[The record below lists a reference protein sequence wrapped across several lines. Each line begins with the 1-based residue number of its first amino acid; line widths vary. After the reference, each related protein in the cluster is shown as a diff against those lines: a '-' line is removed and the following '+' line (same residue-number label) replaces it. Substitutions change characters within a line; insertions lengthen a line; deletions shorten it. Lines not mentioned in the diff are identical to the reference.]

1 MLTELSW
8 YIFISKNVKTCLSWQ
23 SLHHR
28 AKFNTLSKWPKHS
41 RFFHLKKRLF
51 NLLAISVSSLLY
63 HCSTRILTKR
73 KWNPLSMKPVHEY
86 WKWILEGPCSIWLS
100 SQSLNNDQGMTNE
113 TCLTLHAPSECNKAY
128 NLTTNGW
135 NIEPGKIVSIF
146 IDYRYNDTGW
156 YSVDKYRT
164 TMKDREYCEETLY
177 SARRSLRPN

>member
-146 IDYRYNDTGW
+146 NWLPLQW
-156 YSVDKYRT
+156 YWVIFCR
-164 TMKDREYCEETLY
+164 
-177 SARRSLRPN
+177 